1 MVSKQFVEQIV
12 AAKSLD
18 KIMSTVLVSD
28 TVQGIGCL
36 VLAYALVVV
45 MLCKQSFGPSMV
57 ASDMHGVVVI
67 AVLKLSLII
76 LKMSDAN
83 NVADWLAK
91 HRRDKEIGEEPF
103 TLPPP
108 GIQRFSTMSATGM
121 VNYGE
126 FLLIWDVFLDLV
138 GRC

>member
-28 TVQGIGCL
+28 TVQ
-36 VLAYALVVV
+36 
-45 MLCKQSFGPSMV
+45 
-57 ASDMHGVVVI
+57 
-67 AVLKLSLII
+67 
-76 LKMSDAN
+76 AN